1 MAWASTFL
9 DVVQCQK
16 TFVKILP
23 GNVLNGKIYDFSI
36 SRVPLVNCAGQG
48 MSYTSVIYFIQE
60 RLCKVSLHFGC
71 KDMISTYEG
80 TSLYNKPRGQVSSC
94 ELAMFALKSKWVLR
108 LVPRIQRSLN
118 FRDKSLWLV
127 PRKASCEL
135 FVGQVPENN
144 LFV

>member
-1 MAWASTFL
+1 M
-9 DVVQCQK
+9 
-16 TFVKILP
+16 KILP

-80 TSLYNKPRGQVSSC
+80 TSLFNNPRGQVSSC

-118 FRDKSLWLV
+118 FWDKSL
-127 PRKASCEL
+127 
-135 FVGQVPENN
+135 
-144 LFV
+144 

>member
-1 MAWASTFL
+1 M
-9 DVVQCQK
+9 
-16 TFVKILP
+16 KILP

-36 SRVPLVNCAGQG
+36 SRVPLVNCAEHG
-48 MSYTSVIYFIQE
+48 MSYTSVIQE

-118 FRDKSLWLV
+118 FRDKSL
-127 PRKASCEL
+127 
-135 FVGQVPENN
+135 
-144 LFV
+144 